1 MAVSTKRDWPIVTGL
16 IVLSLIPVAAGM
28 VRLTMLAGHPAVT
41 PDNARFVTMPL
52 PVILH
57 IIGATIY
64 CILGAF
70 QFAPRLRARY
80 PRWHR
85 MAGRV
90 LVVAGLTAALAGL
103 WMAQF
108 YAIVPTDNWLL
119 HIFRLLAGSTM
130 AASIVVA
137 FVAIR
142 RGDVGTHQDF
152 MRRAYAIGLGAG
164 TQAVT
169 QLPALLLFGPPDPM
183 TLALL
188 MGMGWGI
195 NIAVAEWLIWRR
207 RRVVAYAAAG

>member
-28 VRLTMLAGHPAVT
+28 VRLVLLAGHPVVT
-41 PDNARFVTMPL
+41 PENARFVTMPL

-64 CILGAF
+64 CVLGAF

-90 LVVAGLTAALAGL
+90 LVAAGLIAALSGM

-108 YAIVPTDNWLL
+108 YAIVPADNWLL
-119 HIFRLLAGSTM
+119 HIFRLAAGSGM
-130 AASIVVA
+130 AASLVLG

-142 RGDVGTHQDF
+142 RGDVGTHQDW
-152 MRRAYAIGLGAG
+152 MRRAYALGLGAG

-169 QLPALLLFGPPDPM
+169 QLPALLLFGPPDAM

-188 MGMGWGI
+188 MGMAWGI
-195 NIAVAEWLIWRR
+195 NLTVAEWLIRRR
-207 RRVVAYAAAG
+207 RRVRRAVA

>member
-1 MAVSTKRDWPIVTGL
+1 MAVSTRHDWPIVAGL
-16 IVLSLIPVAAGM
+16 ITLSLIPVVAGM

-41 PDNARFVTMPL
+41 PENARFVSAPL

-64 CILGAF
+64 CSVGAF

-85 MAGRV
+85 LAGRV

-108 YAIVPTDNWLL
+108 YAIVPADNCLL
-119 HIFRLLAGSTM
+119 HAFRLLAGSGM
-130 AASIVVA
+130 AASLVLG
-137 FVAIR
+137 FLAIR
-142 RGDVGTHQDF
+142 RGDVGTHQDW

-169 QLPALLLFGPPDPM
+169 QLPALLLFGPPDAM

-188 MGMGWGI
+188 MGMGWGT
-195 NIAVAEWLIWRR
+195 NLGVAEWSIWRR
-207 RRVVAYAAAG
+207 RVTRRAVA

>member
-16 IVLSLIPVAAGM
+16 ILLSLIPVAAGM
-28 VRLTMLAGHPAVT
+28 VRLVLLAGHPAVT
-41 PDNARFVTMPL
+41 PENARFVTMPL

-57 IIGATIY
+57 IIGATLY
-64 CILGAF
+64 CMLGAF

-90 LVVAGLTAALAGL
+90 LVIAGLTAALSGM

-108 YAIVPTDNWLL
+108 YAIVPADNWLL
-119 HIFRLLAGSTM
+119 HIFRLAAGSGM
-130 AASIVVA
+130 AASLVLG

-142 RGDVGTHQDF
+142 RGDVGTHQDW
-152 MRRAYAIGLGAG
+152 MRRAYALGLGAG
-164 TQAVT
+164 TQALT
-169 QLPALLLFGPPDPM
+169 QLPPLLLFGPPDAM

-188 MGMGWGI
+188 MGMAWGI
-195 NIAVAEWLIWRR
+195 NLGVAEWLIWRR
-207 RRVVAYAAAG
+207 RRVRPVIA

>member
-1 MAVSTKRDWPIVTGL
+1 MTVSTKRDWPVVSGL
-16 IVLSLIPVAAGM
+16 IVLSLIPVIAGM
-28 VRLTMLAGHPAVT
+28 VRLSMLAGHPAIT
-41 PDNARFVTMPL
+41 PDNARFVSAPL

-70 QFAPRLRARY
+70 QFAPRLRARH

-108 YAIVPTDNWLL
+108 YAIVPADNWLL
-119 HIFRLLAGSTM
+119 HTFRLMAGSGM
-130 AASIVVA
+130 AASLVLG
-137 FVAIR
+137 FLAIR
-142 RGDVGTHQDF
+142 RGDVSTHQDW

-169 QLPALLLFGPPDPM
+169 QLPPLLLFGPPDAM

-207 RRVVAYAAAG
+207 WVRRRAVA